1 MRCQPIWI
9 AVALFMALCVPRSV
23 ASAAAQEPLP
33 EDESAKV
40 APLSAA
46 DDSPPAD
53 TEAAM
58 ADADDGAPPPPDDE
72 PAQDEPTPGEPTLA
86 KVPENE
92 APTETEETP
101 QADATS
107 DGDSPTEEP
116 VAEEATE
123 EESPRELAPIDP
135 ASYKG
140 ALPGRTTREQLHAE
154 WGEPDRADRIPGG
167 VRETYKSESFE
178 HVRVTIVDDLVES
191 ITLKLRQ
198 AIDVESLVEKLHVGD
213 VEPVEVFD
221 DQGALLGLAYPE
233 RGMLFGYAP
242 RSERPRVVQI
252 VIEEIDEHPFL
263 ARAELRLPTRYRD
276 CLTDIQRALEF
287 NPECGRARWIESEV
301 MLRTGNL
308 ERALQL
314 VEEAIAVEPEE
325 MEYRLTLAKILSDTG
340 DHRQAIQQTRDVV
353 DAPGISPLL
362 QARAYC
368 RWGDCLA
375 AASGPDFQEALTHH
389 SRAIKLAEPLTASA
403 RSVDRREAKQVLLDA
418 YLGAA
423 HDIGHGRWQQQA
435 TIVPKW
441 LDRALALA
449 DDLIARERGDA
460 EIRFQVYCRALSA
473 LAGIADPPDAS
484 RWIRGATQLG
494 GVLVRQAP
502 DAEYQSQLAWRVA
515 TALGDATEIE
525 AARGNSA
532 RALELAN
539 LAMTYFD
546 QGTEAARNL
555 PTRDYLRGWVC
566 YRVGAIFAIE
576 KEDHKQAVRWFDLAV
591 PLLESPAPP
600 SATVNTGRHG
610 ETFVGMAVS
619 YWELGNRG
627 EALRLT
633 EQGLKLME
641 RAASDGQMNKAA
653 LAVPYANLAQMHE
666 QLGDPRAAQ
675 RYADLAT
682 RAQELAPR

>member
-1 MRCQPIWI
+1 MHSHPIWHF
-9 AVALFMALCVPRSV
+9 AALLMAATMPWCVAT
-23 ASAAAQEPLP
+23 ASAQDVLP
-33 EDESAKV
+33 DDESAEA
-40 APLSAA
+40 APLSGV
-46 DDSPPAD
+46 DDALPAD
-53 TEAAM
+53 SEAAM
-58 ADADDGAPPPPDDE
+58 ADADDGAPPPLPEDE
-72 PAQDEPTPGEPTLA
+72 PIQGEPTLA
-86 KVPENE
+86 KVPQEE
-92 APTETEETP
+92 APDESGEAP
-101 QADATS
+101 QEAD
-107 DGDSPTEEP
+107 
-116 VAEEATE
+116 
-123 EESPRELAPIDP
+123 ESPQDDDAAESSPADSDPPAEGEPAATLTPIDP

-140 ALPGRTTREQLHAE
+140 ARPGHTTREELHAE

-167 VRETYKSESFE
+167 VRETYKSEAFE
-178 HVRVTIVDDLVES
+178 HVRVTIVEDLVES
-191 ITLKLRQ
+191 ITLKLRE
-198 AIDVESLVEKLHVGD
+198 AIAVESLVEKLQVSD

-221 DQGALLGLAYPE
+221 DEGLLLGLAYPE

-242 RSERPRVVQI
+242 RSEQPRVVQI

-276 CLTDIQRALEF
+276 CLTDVQRALEF
-287 NPECGRARWIESEV
+287 NPECGRARWIEAEV

-314 VEEAIAVEPEE
+314 AEEAIAAEPDEL
-325 MEYRLTLAKILSDTG
+325 EYRLTLAKILSDTG

-353 DAPGISPLL
+353 DAQGISPLL
-362 QARAYC
+362 EARAYC

-375 AASGPDFQEALTHH
+375 ASSGPDFREALAHH
-389 SRAIKLAEPLTASA
+389 SRAIKLAEPLAASPKT
-403 RSVDRREAKQVLLDA
+403 VQRREAKQVLLDA

-460 EIRFQVYCRALSA
+460 EIRFQVYCRALTA
-473 LAGIADPPDAS
+473 LAGIADPPDAT
-484 RWIRGATQLG
+484 RWTRGATQLG

-546 QGTEAARNL
+546 QGAAAARNL

-566 YRVGAIFAIE
+566 YRVGAILAVE

-619 YWELGNRG
+619 YWELGNRR

-641 RAASDGQMNKAA
+641 RAASDGQLNKVA

-666 QLGDPRAAQ
+666 QLGDSRMAQ
-675 RYADLAT
+675 RYSDLAT
-682 RAQELAPR
+682 RAQALSPR